1 MADTLTFYFD
11 FGSPYGYFAAHL
23 IDEVAA
29 EHGVTA
35 RWQPFLMWVVVEKS
49 GLAQPM
55 AAPVR
60 RDYMLDDMARS
71 AAYYGL
77 SYQEPPKLG
86 ATSTHLAA
94 RLFHDLAAEDAA
106 LAKSIAQRILHG
118 YHAEGRDI
126 SDRDTLLAMAE
137 EAGLAADKAAAAI
150 EGDRGPAALEKAIED
165 AVADGVIGSPFFVV
179 DDQRFFGVDRLP
191 QIAWHLERKTT

>member
-1 MADTLTFYFD
+1 MADTLCFYFD

-23 IDEVAA
+23 VDKVAA
-29 EHGVTA
+29 EHGVATCW
-35 RWQPFLMWVVVEKS
+35 RPFLMWVVVEKS
-49 GLAQPM
+49 GLALPM

-60 RDYMLDDMARS
+60 RDYMRDDMVRS

-77 SYQEPPKLG
+77 SYQEPPTLG
-86 ATSTHLAA
+86 ATSTHRAA
-94 RLFHDLAAEDAA
+94 RLFHHLAAEDEAR
-106 LAKSIAQRILHG
+106 AKSLALRILHA

-126 SDRDTLLAMAE
+126 SDNDTLLAIAD

-150 EGDRGPAALEKAIED
+150 EGDRGRAALEKTIEAAI
-165 AVADGVIGSPFFVV
+165 ADGVIGSPFFVV